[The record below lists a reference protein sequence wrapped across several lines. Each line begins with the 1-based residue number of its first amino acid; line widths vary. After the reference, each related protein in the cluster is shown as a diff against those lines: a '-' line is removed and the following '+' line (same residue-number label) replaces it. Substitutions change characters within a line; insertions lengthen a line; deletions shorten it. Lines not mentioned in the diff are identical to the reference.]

1 MAVLSTGYRPRSG
14 RQGLTEAGEPPLLGR
29 VVGLLAQSALATPG
43 KWSAE
48 YRDLEGQPLRPQWR
62 REWLTAPPFTPA
74 FDQGQQEFQLLLAE
88 NDYALL
94 EKLPYGF
101 KLSIRSRARSSFR
114 MPQVRL
120 KGLTASAWRT
130 S

>member
-1 MAVLSTGYRPRSG
+1 LRKAHLPR
-14 RQGLTEAGEPPLLGR
+14 
-29 VVGLLAQSALATPG
+29 LANGPRNTAILKAS
-43 KWSAE
+43 
-48 YRDLEGQPLRPQWR
+48 LRPQWR